1 MFNWFKSKTKSA
13 SREPIYDMS
22 WITLDEADNYP
33 DGIREILDHKRDGF
47 VVTDFMTEEEAAK
60 IMAGYYA
67 VPDEK
72 LIKVNPGFNFY
83 PRSFA
88 QMEQGVQNGE
98 ITEESYH
105 QEAVQ
110 FRDTFEQGF
119 GVDLTT
125 RVRDILEK
133 LGPKAHVPADQNGY
147 GAFMP
152 YTIRELKGGGAGQI
166 KVHCGHFFFN
176 EFPSFFDRFRHFTD
190 NDHQLSFFVVLQP
203 PTKGGELTL
212 YGLRWDDAHER
223 PDDSTLVRL
232 KDGAR
237 LDLENPKSLPLE
249 YISPKA
255 GSLVIFNGGDIW
267 HRVEDVQGESS
278 RFTIGGFLSL
288 SPDREDIY
296 FWS

>member
-1 MFNWFKSKTKSA
+1 
-13 SREPIYDMS
+13 MS
-22 WITLDEADNYP
+22 DLDNYP
-33 DGIREILDHKRDGF
+33 EGIWEILDHKRDGF
-47 VVTDFMTEEEAAK
+47 VVTDFMTEEEAGK

-72 LIKVNPGFNFY
+72 LIKVNPGFYFY

-88 QMEQGVQNGE
+88 QMDQGVASEE
-98 ITEESYH
+98 ITEEGYH
-105 QEAVQ
+105 QEAVA
-110 FRDTFEQGF
+110 FEASFQENF
-119 GVDLTT
+119 GVDLTG
-125 RVRDILEK
+125 RVANVLEK
-133 LGPKAHVPADQNGY
+133 LGPKAHIPADQNEY
-147 GAFMP
+147 GKFMP
-152 YTIRELKGGGAGQI
+152 YTIRELKGKGAGQI

-176 EFPSFFDRFRHFTD
+176 EFPTFFDRFRHFTE

-232 KDGAR
+232 KDNAH
-237 LDLENPKSLPLE
+237 LDLENPKDLPLE
-249 YISPKA
+249 YVSPKA

-267 HRVEDVQGESS
+267 HRVEDVQGDTS

-288 SPDREDIY
+288 SPDRKDIY